1 MKHLSCY
8 EPGGETE
15 KEIDIIYIGC
25 YSSCGDCHENIVLC
39 QAENSLCVDTL
50 SWLAKSISEGAW
62 HIYSS

>member
-1 MKHLSCY
+1 MKHLSCH
-8 EPGGETE
+8 EPGGETQGE
-15 KEIDIIYIGC
+15 VDIKDVGR
-25 YSSCGDCHENIVLC
+25 YSCCGNRHENIVLC